1 MWYLL
6 WVSNGRFKYVKLP
19 KNDGSALIEYFSK
32 LKKKAEG
39 RPLPN
44 GCAGV
49 EVYRRGF
56 KHSYYYCNE
65 REFRLDY
72 YRFSKLAWQLANEG
86 FLRHPGRGVY
96 MLPLHNYVW
105 VFSKINRE
113 VMFSLYGGID
123 ASKVDVKD
131 VARLIDVFT
140 SGRCLVVYHG
150 ERCNGRRCTESSFSI
165 ICKDRAANVIDN
177 FVKKYKIRWGQ
188 DYVKFDDVNVL
199 EGMSIESLFT
209 EWEQK
214 GEASRELVNVLR
226 RFYKEGWLS
235 GRLHVYKAELRG
247 YIDGDV
253 AVSIM
258 FAKEVLKK
266 TALVFGRRVD
276 FISDSIA

>member
-6 WVSNGRFKYVKLP
+6 WVSNGRFKYVKLS

-49 EVYRRGF
+49 EVYRRGV

-72 YRFSKLAWQLANEG
+72 YRFSKLAWLLANEG

-96 MLPLHNYVW
+96 MLPLHSHVW
-105 VFSKINRE
+105 LFSKINRE
-113 VMFSLYGGID
+113 VMFSLYGGLE
-123 ASKVDVKD
+123 AAVVDVKD

-140 SGRCLVVYHG
+140 SNKCVVAYHG
-150 ERCNGRRCTESSFSI
+150 ERCNSRRCTESSFSI
-165 ICKDRAANVIDN
+165 ICKDRAANVIAD

-188 DYVKFDDVNVL
+188 DYDKFDVNVL
-199 EGMSIESLFT
+199 EGMNIEPLFDR
-209 EWEQK
+209 WEQN

-226 RFYKEGWLS
+226 RFREEGWLS
-235 GRLHVYKAELRG
+235 RRLYVYKVELRG

-258 FAKEVLKK
+258 IAKEVLKK
-266 TALVFGRRVD
+266 TALIFGRRID

>member
-1 MWYLL
+1 MWFLL

-49 EVYRRGF
+49 EVYRRGV

-72 YRFSKLAWQLANEG
+72 YRFSKLAWLLANEG

-96 MLPLHNYVW
+96 MLPLHNRVW
-105 VFSKINRE
+105 LFSKINRE
-113 VMFSLYGGID
+113 LVVNLYGGID
-123 ASKVDVKD
+123 TSIVDVKD
-131 VARLIDVFT
+131 VDRLIDVFT
-140 SGRCLVVYHG
+140 SGRCLVAYHG
-150 ERCNGRRCTESSFSI
+150 ERCSRRCTESSFSI

-177 FVKKYKIRWGQ
+177 FVEKYKIRWGQ
-188 DYVKFDDVNVL
+188 DYVKFDVNVL
-199 EGMSIESLFT
+199 EGVDIESLFDK
-209 EWEQK
+209 WEQK

-226 RFYKEGWLS
+226 RLEGWLS
-235 GRLHVYKAELRG
+235 RRLYVYKAELRG

-258 FAKEVLKK
+258 IAKEVLKK
-266 TALVFGRRVD
+266 TALIFGRRID

>member
-49 EVYRRGF
+49 EVYRRGV

-65 REFRLDY
+65 REFQLDY
-72 YRFSKLAWQLANEG
+72 YRFSKLAWLLANEG

-123 ASKVDVKD
+123 TSIVDVKD

-140 SGRCLVVYHG
+140 SNKCVVAYHG

-177 FVKKYKIRWGQ
+177 FVEKYKIRWGQ
-188 DYVKFDDVNVL
+188 DYVKFDVNVL
-199 EGMSIESLFT
+199 EGVSIEHLLT
-209 EWEQK
+209 KWEQN
-214 GEASRELVNVLR
+214 GEASRELVNVFERLR
-226 RFYKEGWLS
+226 EEGWLS
-235 GRLHVYKAELRG
+235 RRLYVYKAELRG

-258 FAKEVLKK
+258 VAKEVLKK
-266 TALVFGRRVD
+266 TALIFGRRVN

>member
-49 EVYRRGF
+49 EVYRGGV
-56 KHSYYYCNE
+56 KHSYYYCNM

-72 YRFSKLAWQLANEG
+72 YRFSKLAWRLADVG
-86 FLRHPGRGVY
+86 FLSHLERGVY
-96 MLPLHNYVW
+96 MLPLHDYVW
-105 VFSKINRE
+105 FFSKINRE
-113 VMFSLYGGID
+113 VMFSLYGGLE
-123 ASKVDVKD
+123 AAVVDVND
-131 VARLIDVFT
+131 LARLIDVFT
-140 SGRCLVVYHG
+140 SNKCVVAYHG

-165 ICKDRAANVIDN
+165 ICKDRAANVIDD

-188 DYVKFDDVNVL
+188 DYVKFDVNVI
-199 EGMSIESLFT
+199 EGVSIESLLDR
-209 EWEQK
+209 WEQK

-226 RFYKEGWLS
+226 RFYKKGWLS
-235 GRLHVYKAELRG
+235 RRLNIYKVELRG
-247 YIDGDV
+247 YVDGDV
-253 AVSIM
+253 AERIM
-258 FAKEVLKK
+258 IAKEVLKK
-266 TALVFGRRVD
+266 TALIFGRRVD
-276 FISDSIA
+276 YVSDSIA

>member
-6 WVSNGRFKYVKLP
+6 WVSNGRFKYVKLS
-19 KNDGSALIEYFSK
+19 KNDGSALIEFFSK

-49 EVYRRGF
+49 EVYRRGV

-65 REFRLDY
+65 REFQLDY
-72 YRFSKLAWQLANEG
+72 YRFSKLAWLLANEG

-113 VMFSLYGGID
+113 VMFSLYGGLE
-123 ASKVDVKD
+123 AAVVDVKD
-131 VARLIDVFT
+131 VAKLIDVFT
-140 SGRCLVVYHG
+140 SNTCVVAYHG
-150 ERCNGRRCTESSFSI
+150 ERCNGSRCTESSFSI
-165 ICKDRAANVIDN
+165 ICKNRAANVIDD

-188 DYVKFDDVNVL
+188 DYVKFDVNVL
-199 EGMSIESLFT
+199 EGMDVEPLFDK
-209 EWEQK
+209 WQK
-214 GEASRELVNVLR
+214 GEASRELVDVLR
-226 RFYKEGWLS
+226 RLYNERWLS
-235 GRLHVYKAELRG
+235 RRFCVYKAELRG
-247 YIDGDV
+247 YVDGDV
-253 AVSIM
+253 AMNIM
-258 FAKEVLKK
+258 IAKEVLKK
-266 TALVFGRRVD
+266 TVLIFGRRVD

>member
-1 MWYLL
+1 
-6 WVSNGRFKYVKLP
+6 
-19 KNDGSALIEYFSK
+19 

-49 EVYRRGF
+49 EVYRRGV

-65 REFRLDY
+65 REFQLDY
-72 YRFSKLAWQLANEG
+72 YRFSKLAWLLANEG

-123 ASKVDVKD
+123 TSIVDVKD

-140 SGRCLVVYHG
+140 SNKCVVAYHG

-177 FVKKYKIRWGQ
+177 FVEKYKIRWGQ
-188 DYVKFDDVNVL
+188 DYVKFDVNVL
-199 EGMSIESLFT
+199 EGVSIEHLLT
-209 EWEQK
+209 KWEQN
-214 GEASRELVNVLR
+214 GEASRELVNVFERLR
-226 RFYKEGWLS
+226 EEGWLS
-235 GRLHVYKAELRG
+235 RRLYVYKAELRG

-258 FAKEVLKK
+258 VAKEVLKK
-266 TALVFGRRVD
+266 TALIFGRRVN